1 MKRIFILYRKIAV
14 RLIRY
19 YYQKR
24 GRRGNALMF
33 IPHSGMSKTDL
44 YDLFNYRSDSSL
56 SFARYLL
63 DNSLLKEREFIVFTP
78 SKEDIVVSYDKAKT
92 MFPDKKITFIS
103 WDCFI
108 LDYTSIDCIKKAT
121 LFSQCVARCSHIF
134 TSITHRLQHFISD
147 QIAVDLNYYA
157 APLKNDIIPRTD
169 KYYLAYDLVGK
180 EYDKLVMTSEVGI
193 RMAMAFMRSMEK
205 PQFAD
210 WGLCRNDNLFTN
222 ESFDNI
228 KQTILSSVSYPANK
242 IFLYTPTHRDYEE
255 FVKDTSRSLLGY
267 SMNLIDFHEFLKSE
281 GIVIVAKIHPRQNEG
296 IISHE
301 LPESIIIHQPQ
312 HHYGLTE
319 LMIISDCL
327 ITDYTTV
334 YYDYLLLDKPV
345 IFNFYDSER
354 YGRERGFSFSPIE
367 CITAGDI
374 VRNPEELKSAINNI
388 SVNYEQSKEKRK
400 FVRDLIFAYQD
411 GKTCSRVYDYY
422 FGRIKE

>member
-1 MKRIFILYRKIAV
+1 
-14 RLIRY
+14 
-19 YYQKR
+19 
-24 GRRGNALMF
+24 
-33 IPHSGMSKTDL
+33 
-44 YDLFNYRSDSSL
+44 
-56 SFARYLL
+56 
-63 DNSLLKEREFIVFTP
+63 
-78 SKEDIVVSYDKAKT
+78 
-92 MFPDKKITFIS
+92 
-103 WDCFI
+103 
-108 LDYTSIDCIKKAT
+108 
-121 LFSQCVARCSHIF
+121 
-134 TSITHRLQHFISD
+134 
-147 QIAVDLNYYA
+147 
-157 APLKNDIIPRTD
+157 
-169 KYYLAYDLVGK
+169 
-180 EYDKLVMTSEVGI
+180 
-193 RMAMAFMRSMEK
+193 
-205 PQFAD
+205 
-210 WGLCRNDNLFTN
+210 
-222 ESFDNI
+222 
-228 KQTILSSVSYPANK
+228 
-242 IFLYTPTHRDYEE
+242 
-255 FVKDTSRSLLGY
+255 
-267 SMNLIDFHEFLKSE
+267 MNLIDFHEFLKSE